1 MSIPNFKGY
10 CKSCAFLGLKA
21 PEVCALS
28 GLKMKEEEDYCSRH
42 SNSFQ
47 KCAICGSPVI
57 FHDGIIDDGHL
68 ICQSCFFHLNS
79 CKICRF
85 GNTCEFETNP
95 SPLPKYVQRQIRQGN
110 MTAVTQVMN
119 PERIHITCEKGCK
132 CYSTENGCMK
142 QKGSC
147 SNSETI
153 YND

>member
-21 PEVCALS
+21 PEICALS
-28 GLKMKEEEDYCSRH
+28 GLKMKEEEEYCSRH

-57 FHDGIIDDGHL
+57 SHDGIIDDGHL

-79 CKICRF
+79 CHFCRF
-85 GNTCEFETNP
+85 GNTCEFETDP
-95 SPLPKYVQRQIRQGN
+95 SPLPKYVQKQIRQGN

-119 PERIHITCEKGCK
+119 PERIHITCEKGCI
-132 CYSTENGCMK
+132 CYSSENGCMK

-147 SNSETI
+147 SNSKTI